1 MDGKNIMTI
10 KQTAAAFPA
19 FTEGSIRW
27 LWFNAEK
34 NGFGACVRK
43 CGKKVLIDRD
53 AFVNWIEGGTP
64 TAAGK

>member
-1 MDGKNIMTI
+1 MDSRLYMTI

-43 CGKKVLIDRD
+43 VGKKVLIDRD
-53 AFVNWIEGGTP
+53 AFINWIEAGATP
-64 TAAGK
+64 ATGK